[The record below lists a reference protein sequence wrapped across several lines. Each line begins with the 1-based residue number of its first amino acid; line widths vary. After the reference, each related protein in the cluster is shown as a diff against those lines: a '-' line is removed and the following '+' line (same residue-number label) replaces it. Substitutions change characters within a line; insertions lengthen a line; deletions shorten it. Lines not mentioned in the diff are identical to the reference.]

1 MKKASK
7 PKNEEQRLNS
17 LKSLNLLDTFPEE
30 EYDQITE
37 LASQI
42 CNTPIALISLVDQDR
57 QWFKSKKG
65 TQVSQ
70 TPRDISLCAH
80 AILSEQ
86 VFLIEDTKKDDR
98 FFDNPIVTG
107 DPHIEF
113 YAGAPLLAPDGH
125 VIGTVCVI
133 DNKPKKLTETQLQ
146 SLKVLSKQVTKLLE
160 FRQNVEKL
168 ETANFEL
175 KFKTIATNS
184 LSEGIVLQNASGEI
198 VDFNPAALKVLDLT
212 ADQLTGKNSMDPHW
226 RAVKEDLSDF
236 PGSEHPA
243 MMSLATGK
251 EYRDVIMGIFNKDE
265 NVRWI
270 KINATPIFFNQ
281 EKKPSFVVTSFND
294 VSSFLKAEKER
305 QSLEAKLTE
314 SARLTSLGEMASGI
328 AHEINN
334 PLAIIKG
341 KIHNLKTKLEKE
353 EKIDR
358 EEFVSHLNVLNST
371 VDRIAKIIKG
381 LRAFSRN
388 AENDPF
394 EKVVFS
400 YVVNEA
406 FDLSREKVKKLGID
420 LKVEVNENLLVECRP
435 VQIGQVIV
443 NLINNSIDA
452 VSKIENK
459 WISIV
464 VSENKGLV
472 RILFKDS
479 GSGINEK
486 VAGKMMDPF
495 FTTKDVGKGTGLG
508 LSISKGI
515 IEQHNGTLQYLPS
528 EANTCFEII
537 IPKNQTAVKAA

>member
-1 MKKASK
+1 M
-7 PKNEEQRLNS
+7 
-17 LKSLNLLDTFPEE
+17 
-30 EYDQITE
+30 
-37 LASQI
+37 
-42 CNTPIALISLVDQDR
+42 
-57 QWFKSKKG
+57 
-65 TQVSQ
+65 
-70 TPRDISLCAH
+70 
-80 AILSEQ
+80 
-86 VFLIEDTKKDDR
+86 
-98 FFDNPIVTG
+98 
-107 DPHIEF
+107 
-113 YAGAPLLAPDGH
+113 
-125 VIGTVCVI
+125 
-133 DNKPKKLTETQLQ
+133 
-146 SLKVLSKQVTKLLE
+146 
-160 FRQNVEKL
+160 
-168 ETANFEL
+168 
-175 KFKTIATNS
+175 
-184 LSEGIVLQNASGEI
+184 
-198 VDFNPAALKVLDLT
+198 
-212 ADQLTGKNSMDPHW
+212 
-226 RAVKEDLSDF
+226 
-236 PGSEHPA
+236 
-243 MMSLATGK
+243 
-251 EYRDVIMGIFNKDE
+251 
-265 NVRWI
+265 RWI

-305 QSLEAKLTE
+305 KSLEAKLTE

-353 EKIDR
+353 DKTDKDELI
-358 EEFVSHLNVLNST
+358 SHLNVVSLT

-495 FTTKDVGKGTGLG
+495 FTTKEVGKGTGLG
-508 LSISKGI
+508 LIK
-515 IEQHNGTLQYLPS
+515 
-528 EANTCFEII
+528 
-537 IPKNQTAVKAA
+537 V